1 MHDVAVTAWGIKGAY
16 DYVRPI
22 SALRGMAA
30 RGQSSDPQAAS
41 YDPGGI
47 PLVPGYVELILAGD
61 PLAGQDDEHVGKIK
75 LYTYRGPYYIPDP
88 ATTFAGAGWVR
99 AEEVWTYQRPTFITP
114 PFAGF
119 ISGHSTFSRAAA
131 EVMTLL
137 TGDEFFPGGVGEFE
151 APAHEFLVFE
161 DGPSVDVTLQWAT
174 YRDASDQTSLSRIW
188 GGIHPPQDDI
198 PGRWIGIEV
207 GHDAFALAETY
218 FNGQFQEPPPAVLAR
233 AYPNPVTGANA
244 VCTIELDRPGQDL
257 TVRVF
262 NVQGRLEREERHAV
276 GAQRFLGLSMASLE
290 SGLYF
295 VQIEGAGWKKS
306 SRVAV
311 VR

>member
-1 MHDVAVTAWGIKGAY
+1 
-16 DYVRPI
+16 
-22 SALRGMAA
+22 
-30 RGQSSDPQAAS
+30 
-41 YDPGGI
+41 
-47 PLVPGYVELILAGD
+47 
-61 PLAGQDDEHVGKIK
+61 
-75 LYTYRGPYYIPDP
+75 
-88 ATTFAGAGWVR
+88 VR
-99 AEEVWTYQRPTFITP
+99 AEEFWTYQRPTFITP

-119 ISGHSTFSRAAA
+119 ISGHSTYSRAAA

-137 TGDEFFPGGVGEFE
+137 TGDEYFPGGMGEFE

-198 PGRWIGIEV
+198 PGRWIGMEV
-207 GHDAFALAETY
+207 GHDAFALAESY
-218 FNGQFQEPPPAVLAR
+218 FNGQFREPQPAVLAR
-233 AYPNPVTGANA
+233 AYPNPVTGANP

-262 NVQGRLEREERHAV
+262 SVQGRLEREERRAL

-295 VQIEGAGWKKS
+295 VQIEGADWKKS